1 MADRWF
7 PMSFLHLLFLLLPPS
22 VFPVPEYESLLLL
35 KKHFTNASALNSWDP
50 GSAPCTERTQW
61 TGLLCYNG
69 AVIGLGLKGM
79 GLSGNITVE
88 ALAELKGLRS
98 FSVVNNSFQGD
109 IPELNRLVELKAL
122 YLSGNRFSGEI
133 PPHYFSKMVWLKKV
147 WLSDNQF
154 TGSIPLSLGQLPHL
168 VELRLENNQ
177 FSGHIPA
184 FYRPTLDY
192 IDLSNNELTGEVPTS
207 LSKFNSSS
215 FEGNPGLCG
224 KKLDV
229 ECAKP
234 VENSTK
240 LKTDPDEAV
249 IKPNKKSFK
258 KYLAAIILLGVMLVA
273 VLILAAIRWM
283 RNKKKDTNAQVPAH
297 AAAGGSSDDPIE
309 VQVMVP
315 KVKEV
320 EPSRK
325 SNASSSSSCRG
336 SNTQKARGSAAGVDL
351 VMVNDE
357 KGVFK
362 LADLM
367 KGAAEV
373 LGNGRLGLCY
383 KVMVT
388 NGVRLVVK
396 KMKDMSALGKDD
408 FDREVRRLGKLRHP
422 NVLTPLAYHY
432 RTEEKLFVYEYVPGG
447 SLLYLLHGDRDS
459 SNVELDF
466 PARLKIVQ
474 GIARGLDYLHME
486 LSSLEV
492 PHGNLKSSNVLL
504 GPDNHPILSDY
515 GYRPLVKGEGV
526 KALFAYKTPEATQQG
541 KVSPKSD
548 VYCLG
553 IIILEIL
560 TGKFPS
566 QYLSHEEGGTD
577 VVQWA
582 ESALSERRQHELLD
596 PEITDAQNSSLGNM
610 ERLLH
615 IGLLCTQTCP
625 GTRLELKTAIKMID
639 ELQVEGGQ

>member
-1 MADRWF
+1 M
-7 PMSFLHLLFLLLPPS
+7 PFLHLYMLSFLFLLLPPS
-22 VFPVPEYESLLLL
+22 TFSIPERELESLLLL
-35 KKHFTNASALNSWDP
+35 KKHFTNAGALSSWMP
-50 GSAPCTERTQW
+50 GSAPCNGRTHW

-69 AVIGLGLKGM
+69 VVIGLNLIGM
-79 GLSGNITVE
+79 GLSGNIKVE
-88 ALAELKGLRS
+88 ALAEIKGLRS

-109 IPELNRLVELKAL
+109 IPELNRLVELRAL
-122 YLSGNRFSGEI
+122 YLSGNQFSGEI
-133 PPHYFSKMVWLKKV
+133 QPYYFSEMVSLKKV
-147 WLSDNQF
+147 WLSNNKF

-184 FYRPTLDY
+184 FYRPNLDY
-192 IDLSNNELTGEVPTS
+192 INLSNNKLVGDIPFR
-207 LSKFNSSS
+207 LSKFNESS
-215 FEGNPGLCG
+215 FAGNPGLCG
-224 KKLDV
+224 KNLGV

-234 VENSTK
+234 VENSTS

-249 IKPNKKSFK
+249 MKPNKRSSQ
-258 KYLAAIILLGVMLVA
+258 KYLAAFIVLGMMLITVI
-273 VLILAAIRWM
+273 ILAAIGWM
-283 RNKKKDTNAQVPAH
+283 KKKKDTDASVLVPA
-297 AAAGGSSDDPIE
+297 GRSSGDPIE
-309 VQVMVP
+309 VRVTVP
-315 KVKEV
+315 IVKEV
-320 EPSRK
+320 EPNRK

-336 SNTQKARGSAAGVDL
+336 SNNLKARGSSSADL

-367 KGAAEV
+367 KAAAEV
-373 LGNGRLGLCY
+373 LGNGGLGTCY
-383 KVMVT
+383 KVTVT
-388 NGVRLVVK
+388 NGVEVVVK
-396 KMKDMSALGKDD
+396 KMRDMNALGKDD
-408 FDREVRRLGKLRHP
+408 FDKEVKRLGKLRHP
-422 NVLTPLAYHY
+422 NILTPLAYHY
-432 RTEEKLFVYEYVPGG
+432 RPGEKLFVYEYLPNG

-459 SNVELDF
+459 SHVELDW

-474 GIARGLDYLHME
+474 GISRGLDHLHME

-504 GPDNHPILSDY
+504 SPDNHPFLSDY
-515 GYRPLVKGEGV
+515 GYRPLVNTKGTE
-526 KALFAYKTPEATQQG
+526 ALFAYKTPEATQGG

-560 TGKFPS
+560 TGKFPA
-566 QYLSHEEGGTD
+566 QYLRHDEGGTD

-582 ESALSERRQHELLD
+582 ESALSERRQDELLD
-596 PEITDAQNSSLGNM
+596 PEITEAQNSSLGNM

-625 GTRLELKTAIKMID
+625 GTRLELKTAIKMIE
-639 ELQVEGGQ
+639 ELQVDGGQ